1 MKNWLR
7 KEIQRLKQFYPPF
20 GSLHFWAIQ
29 VMAILIAA
37 AQFVFKTSGYSTSLQ
52 SLYFIPITLLVVPVV
67 YAALTFGFAGS
78 VGTAIW
84 VVVLSIPN
92 LLFGSTG
99 LELFG
104 NIFQLLILVTMSI
117 FMGQRVD
124 RELKARKKIET
135 YTAHVLRVQE
145 EERQLIARELH
156 DETIQN
162 LALLYRHL
170 NGINDAQDAF
180 TPASREQLK
189 EARKIAEKVVTDL
202 RNFTRTLRP
211 PILDDLGMVA
221 SVRRLLVDFIDRT
234 KIKGQLKITGVERR
248 LPGDAEVGIFRMAQE
263 ALWNVEH
270 HARASNVSVFIIFN
284 PHDVILK
291 VTDDGVGF
299 DVSAVIS
306 NPSETSKLGL
316 LGMQERAELAG
327 GKLNI
332 QSSPGKGTS
341 LTITIP
347 K

>member
-1 MKNWLR
+1 MI
-7 KEIQRLKQFYPPF
+7 KEIRRLKRFYPPF

-29 VMAILIAA
+29 IMAILIAA
-37 AQFVFKTSGYSTSLQ
+37 AQFIFKTSEYFNSLQ
-52 SLYFIPITLLVVPVV
+52 SLYFIPITLQVVPVV

-92 LLFGSTG
+92 LIFGSTG

-104 NIFQLLILVTMSI
+104 NIFQLIILVTMSI

-124 RELKARKKIET
+124 RELRARNKIQT

-162 LALLYRHL
+162 LALLCRQL
-170 NGINDAQDAF
+170 DGIDDAQEVC
-180 TPASREQLK
+180 TTASKEHLK
-189 EARKIAEKVVTDL
+189 EARTMAEKLVIDL
-202 RNFTRTLRP
+202 REFTRTLRP

-221 SVRRLLVDFIDRT
+221 SIRRLLVDFIDRT
-234 KIKGQLKITGVERR
+234 KIKGQLKIIGVERR
-248 LPGDAEVGIFRMAQE
+248 LPGEIEVGIFRMAQE

-270 HARASNVSVFIIFN
+270 HAKASNVMVIITFDA
-284 PHDVILK
+284 HDIILK

-299 DVSAVIS
+299 DVPAVIS
-306 NPSETSKLGL
+306 VPSKTSQLGL